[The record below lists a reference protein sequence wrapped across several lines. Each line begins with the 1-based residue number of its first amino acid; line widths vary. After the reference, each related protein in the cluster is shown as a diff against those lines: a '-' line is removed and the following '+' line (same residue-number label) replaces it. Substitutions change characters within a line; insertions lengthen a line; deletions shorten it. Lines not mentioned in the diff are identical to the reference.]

1 VHCLG
6 SESRGAGGG
15 GGEDGGGGRRRGIWA
30 ERERDVMHDA

>member
-1 VHCLG
+1 MHCLG